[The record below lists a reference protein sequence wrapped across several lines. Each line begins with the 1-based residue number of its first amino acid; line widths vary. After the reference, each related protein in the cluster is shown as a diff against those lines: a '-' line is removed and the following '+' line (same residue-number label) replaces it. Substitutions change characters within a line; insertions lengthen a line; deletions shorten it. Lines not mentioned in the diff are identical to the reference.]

1 MRDRHY
7 FEYLVRELLRVTA
20 DSNLISFGRLYR
32 SAIDHHRHSTDTG
45 QCAIG
50 TVVSLESAGTKC
62 HLRYFLVTRREA
74 GRTSDTQF
82 FEGDSQA

>member
-32 SAIDHHRHSTDTG
+32 SAIDHHRQSTDLGQCDVSATG
-45 QCAIG
+45 QFRIG
-50 TVVSLESAGTKC
+50 GNSHMV
-62 HLRYFLVTRREA
+62 RN
-74 GRTSDTQF
+74 
-82 FEGDSQA
+82 

>member
-1 MRDRHY
+1 M
-7 FEYLVRELLRVTA
+7 ELLQEASVIVLA
-20 DSNLISFGRLYR
+20 DPKLIGFGRLYR